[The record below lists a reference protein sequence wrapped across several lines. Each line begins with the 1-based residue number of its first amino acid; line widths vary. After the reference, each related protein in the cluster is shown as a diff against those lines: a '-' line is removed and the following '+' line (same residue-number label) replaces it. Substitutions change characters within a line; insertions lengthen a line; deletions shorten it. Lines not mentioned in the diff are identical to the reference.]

1 MKKNYRSTFWSLETG
16 NEWIQAFFI
25 NGGSDDGK
33 KNVLKYNKVK
43 WKAIEPQVKEWV
55 GEGWM
60 GWERGKPDWFTDNW
74 KSRVPVDWV
83 PKEGKAEHMKARERS
98 VARARERSVVR
109 GGVRERSVV
118 QKLVDVMGGDG
129 GDLNLWQSIIITL
142 LVITF
147 LAHLLACFFYLVG
160 ESGEYLGNGE
170 YVGGWVEEQEPW
182 RMKLDGGEE
191 VHPNITSPDERI
203 SLSTR
208 YVASM

>member
-1 MKKNYRSTFWSLETG
+1 MFRQMFAFAVFLSLMKKNYRSTFWSLETG

-43 WKAIEPQVKEWV
+43 WKAIEPLVKEWV

-60 GWERGKPDWFTDNW
+60 GWERDKPDWFTDNW

-118 QKLVDVMGGDG
+118 QKLIDVMDGDG
-129 GDLNLWQSIIITL
+129 GDERPERR
-142 LVITF
+142 
-147 LAHLLACFFYLVG
+147 VG
-160 ESGEYLGNGE
+160 EGRRVAE
-170 YVGGWVEEQEPW
+170 EEQASVEAV
-182 RMKLDGGEE
+182 RGGSR
-191 VHPNITSPDERI
+191 VQP
-203 SLSTR
+203 
-208 YVASM
+208 VVF